1 MLLFNSYL
9 RMRSQHMNYKSRRLI
24 TALTLI
30 ALVALI
36 FLGN

>member
-1 MLLFNSYL
+1 MWSLL
-9 RMRSQHMNYKSRRLI
+9 MNYKSRRLI
-24 TALTLI
+24 TVLTLI

>member
-1 MLLFNSYL
+1 MPLFNLYL
-9 RMRSQHMNYKSRRLI
+9 RMWSQRMNYKSRRLI

>member
-9 RMRSQHMNYKSRRLI
+9 HTWSQQMNYKSRRLI

-30 ALVALI
+30 ALIALI
-36 FLGN
+36 FLGI

>member
-1 MLLFNSYL
+1 MW
-9 RMRSQHMNYKSRRLI
+9 SQHMNYKSRRLI

-36 FLGN
+36 FLGK

>member
-9 RMRSQHMNYKSRRLI
+9 RMWSLLMNYKSRRLI
-24 TALTLI
+24 TVLTLI